1 MRARLR
7 VLVLT
12 GLLSASYG
20 PAPAEDWPQ
29 WRGPRQDGISRE
41 TGLASKWPEKGPP
54 ELWRIPLG
62 AGFSS
67 VSVVGGRAYTMYGTP
82 EGEFVAAVDAD
93 SGKLLW
99 KVPSGPLFRNSYGDG
114 PRATPAVDEG
124 RVYSLGAAGSLLCLE
139 AETGKKAWGYNV
151 LEKFAAEPP
160 EFGLSAS
167 PVVMGNMLVVVV
179 GTKSLA
185 RDGGGQAQTSEVSE
199 TSEVFGTVS
208 KSGRS
213 LTALDKSTGAVLW
226 TSLSDKAGYSTPIH
240 IKVDGVPQIVVLMGE
255 ALVNVSPKDGRE
267 LWRQPW
273 KTTLDANVAT
283 PIFHGNRLF
292 VSTGYGTGCGMFELS
307 AKDGKPAVK
316 ELWKN
321 KNMKNYFSTSVLL
334 DGFLYGFDNTVLV
347 CMDFQT
353 GKVTWRER
361 GFNRGSLL
369 AADGKL
375 VIYGERAVLALAEA
389 RADKYRE
396 ISKAQVLSGKTWT
409 VPTLADG
416 KLFVRNEESL
426 ACFDLRGRTAR

>member
-1 MRARLR
+1 M
-7 VLVLT
+7 
-12 GLLSASYG
+12 ASSG
-20 PAPAEDWPQ
+20 WAAAEDWPQ

-41 TGLASKWPEKGPP
+41 TGLAAKWPEKGPP
-54 ELWRIPLG
+54 ELWRTALG
-62 AGFSS
+62 VGFSS
-67 VSVVGGRAYTMYGTP
+67 VAVVDGKAYTMYGAP
-82 EGEFVAAVDAD
+82 EGEFAVALDAA

-114 PRATPAVDEG
+114 PRATPAVHEG

-139 AETGKKAWGYNV
+139 AATGKKVWGYNV
-151 LEKFAAEPP
+151 LEQFGAEPP

-167 PVVMGNMLVVVV
+167 PVVMGNSLVVVA
-179 GTKSLA
+179 GGKTGKSLA
-185 RDGGGQAQTSEVSE
+185 
-199 TSEVFGTVS
+199 
-208 KSGRS
+208 
-213 LTALDKSTGAVLW
+213 ALDKSTGEVLW
-226 TSLSDKAGYSTPIH
+226 TSLSDKAGYSTPIR
-240 IKVDGVPQIVVLMGE
+240 IEVDGIPQIVVLMGE
-255 ALVNVSPKDGRE
+255 AMVSVSPKDGRE
-267 LWRQPW
+267 FWRLPW

-361 GFNRGSLL
+361 GFNRGSLV

-375 VIYGERAVLALAEA
+375 IIYGERATLALAEA
-389 RADKYRE
+389 RSDKYQE
-396 ISKAQVLSGKTWT
+396 ISKAPVLSGKTWT

-416 KLFVRNEESL
+416 RLFVRNEESL
-426 ACFDLRGRTAR
+426 ACFDLRGKTAQ